1 MFKRKTVFI
10 TIEFAYVP
18 GLFDYPKHLPLP
30 RIGEAVH
37 YEGKFGRVS
46 EIKYMIEGTVT
57 EIKMICSPNC
67 YKEKLTEAVND
78 FDGFDSA

>member
-10 TIEFAYVP
+10 TIEFADVP

-30 RIGEAVH
+30 RIGEAIH

-46 EIKYMIEGTVT
+46 EIKHIIEGTVT
-57 EIKMICSPNC
+57 EIKMICSR
-67 YKEKLTEAVND
+67 L
-78 FDGFDSA
+78 

>member
-1 MFKRKTVFI
+1 MGERSSRTFGKSLANV
-10 TIEFAYVP
+10 TIEFADVP

-46 EIKYMIEGTVT
+46 EIKHMIECTVT
-57 EIKMICSPNC
+57 EIKMICSR
-67 YKEKLTEAVND
+67 L
-78 FDGFDSA
+78 